1 MGMSCILQF
10 RNSFQF
16 CNPWSPDIDDPAMAG
31 VIMEI
36 ICDI

>member
-1 MGMSCILQF
+1 MGMSCLLQF

-16 CNPWSPDIDDPAMAG
+16 CNPWSPVDDPAMAG